1 MKCRFCKAELKNLVI
16 DLGLSP
22 LANSFLAKEKT
33 LQKEQF
39 HPLKVFVCEKCFLVQ
54 LVNDSVTPEEIFSD
68 YVYFSSFS
76 KLWMDH
82 TKNLSNMLIKQFL
95 LDENSQVIE
104 IASNDGYM
112 LKNFVSNNI
121 PVLGIEPA
129 KNICQI
135 AEKEGIPTINKF
147 FGKSTATELVENGK
161 EADLLIAI
169 NVMPHVPDLHDFVS
183 GLKIL
188 TRTNG
193 VIVIQFS
200 TYLLPFLENNEFDS
214 IYHEH
219 FSYFSLIAIQKILNA
234 YELEIFDVCELSIH
248 GGSLRIFVK
257 HKQNNSFSKKDS
269 VNKLEKKEIEFGV
282 EKINMYNDFM
292 NDISKLK
299 KEIHD
304 FFVNSKLE
312 GKKIACYGA
321 PAKGNTLLNF
331 CGVGKDFIE
340 YTVDKN
346 PHKQNLFLPGTHIPI
361 YSPEKIRLTRPDY
374 VLILP
379 WNLKDEI
386 IEQMNFIRDW
396 NGKFVV
402 LIPEVEIIN

>member
-76 KLWMDH
+76 KLWMEH
-82 TKNLSNMLIKQFL
+82 TKKLSDILIQQFS
-95 LDENSQVIE
+95 LDKNSQVIE

-331 CGVGKDFIE
+331 CELGKNFIDF
-340 YTVDKN
+340 TVDIS
-346 PHKQNLFLPGTHIPI
+346 PHKQGLFLPGTHIPI
-361 YSPEKIRLTRPDY
+361 FHPDKIKEIKPD
-374 VLILP
+374 LLIILP
-379 WNLKDEI
+379 WNLKEEI
-386 IEQMNFIRDW
+386 IEQMNFIKDW
-396 NGKFVV
+396 GGKFVT
-402 LIPEVEIIN
+402 LIPKVNVI

>member
-331 CGVGKDFIE
+331 CELGKNFIDF
-340 YTVDKN
+340 TVDIS
-346 PHKQNLFLPGTHIPI
+346 PHKQGLFLPGTHIPI
-361 YSPEKIRLTRPDY
+361 FHPDKIKEIKPD
-374 VLILP
+374 LLIILP
-379 WNLKDEI
+379 WNLKEEI
-386 IEQMNFIRDW
+386 IEQMNFIKDW
-396 NGKFVV
+396 GGKFVT
-402 LIPEVEIIN
+402 LIPKVNVI

>member
-22 LANSFLAKEKT
+22 LANSLLAKEKT

-76 KLWMDH
+76 KLWMEH
-82 TKNLSNMLIKQFL
+82 TKKLSDILIQQFS
-95 LDENSQVIE
+95 LDKNSQVIE

-331 CGVGKDFIE
+331 CELGKNFIDF
-340 YTVDKN
+340 TVDIS
-346 PHKQNLFLPGTHIPI
+346 PHKQGLFLPGTHIPI
-361 YSPEKIRLTRPDY
+361 FHPDKIKEIKPD
-374 VLILP
+374 LLIILP
-379 WNLKDEI
+379 WNLKEEI
-386 IEQMNFIRDW
+386 IEQMNFIKDW
-396 NGKFVV
+396 GGKFVT
-402 LIPEVEIIN
+402 LIPKVNVI

>member
-16 DLGLSP
+16 DLGMSP
-22 LANSFLAKEKT
+22 LANSLLTKEKT
-33 LQKEQF
+33 LQKELF

-54 LVNDSVTPEEIFSD
+54 LVNDSVSPEEIFSD

-76 KLWMDH
+76 KLWMEH
-82 TKNLSNMLIKQFL
+82 TKKLSDILIQQFS
-95 LDENSQVIE
+95 LDKNSQVIE
-104 IASNDGYM
+104 VASNDGYM
-112 LKNFVSNNI
+112 LKNFVSDNI

-161 EADLLIAI
+161 KADLLIAI

-188 TRTNG
+188 TKTNG

-219 FSYFSLIAIQKILNA
+219 FSYFSLISIQKILNA
-234 YELEIFDVCELSIH
+234 YDLEIFDVSELSIH
-248 GGSLRIFVK
+248 GGSLRVFVK
-257 HKQNNSFSKKDS
+257 HKKNNSFSKKDS
-269 VNKLEKKEIEFGV
+269 VSKLEKKEIGFGV
-282 EKINMYNDFM
+282 KKINMYNDFM
-292 NDISKLK
+292 KDISKLK

-312 GKKIACYGA
+312 GKTIACYGA

-331 CGVGKDFIE
+331 CELGKNFIDF
-340 YTVDKN
+340 TVDIS
-346 PHKQNLFLPGTHIPI
+346 PHKQGLFLPGTHIPI
-361 YSPEKIRLTRPDY
+361 FHPDKIKEIKPD
-374 VLILP
+374 LLIILP
-379 WNLKDEI
+379 WNLKEEI
-386 IEQMNFIRDW
+386 IEQMDFIRDW
-396 NGKFVV
+396 GGKFET
-402 LIPEVEIIN
+402 LIPKVNVI

>member
-16 DLGLSP
+16 DLGMSP
-22 LANSFLAKEKT
+22 LANSLLTKEKT
-33 LQKEQF
+33 LQKELF

-54 LVNDSVTPEEIFSD
+54 LVNDSVSPEEIFSD

-76 KLWMDH
+76 KLWMEH
-82 TKNLSNMLIKQFL
+82 TKKLSDILIQQFS
-95 LDENSQVIE
+95 LDKNSQVIE
-104 IASNDGYM
+104 VASNDGYM
-112 LKNFVSNNI
+112 LKNFVSDNI

-161 EADLLIAI
+161 KADLLIAI

-188 TRTNG
+188 TKTNG

-219 FSYFSLIAIQKILNA
+219 FSYFSLISIQKILNA
-234 YELEIFDVCELSIH
+234 YDLEIFDVSELSIH
-248 GGSLRIFVK
+248 GGSLRVFVK
-257 HKQNNSFSKKDS
+257 HKKNNSFSKKDS
-269 VNKLEKKEIEFGV
+269 VSKLEKKEIGFGV
-282 EKINMYNDFM
+282 KKINMYNDFM
-292 NDISKLK
+292 KDISKLK

-312 GKKIACYGA
+312 GKTIACYGA

-331 CGVGKDFIE
+331 CELGKNFIDF
-340 YTVDKN
+340 TVDIS
-346 PHKQNLFLPGTHIPI
+346 PHKQGLFLPGTHIPI
-361 YSPEKIRLTRPDY
+361 FHPDKIKEIKPD
-374 VLILP
+374 LLIILP
-379 WNLKDEI
+379 WNLKEEI
-386 IEQMNFIRDW
+386 IEQMDFIRDW
-396 NGKFVV
+396 GGKFVT
-402 LIPEVEIIN
+402 LIPKVNVI

>member
-312 GKKIACYGA
+312 GKTIACYGA

-331 CGVGKDFIE
+331 CELGKNFIDF
-340 YTVDKN
+340 TVDIS
-346 PHKQNLFLPGTHIPI
+346 PHKQGLFLPGTHIPI
-361 YSPEKIRLTRPDY
+361 FHPDKIKEIKPD
-374 VLILP
+374 LLIILP
-379 WNLKDEI
+379 WNLKEEI
-386 IEQMNFIRDW
+386 IEQMNFIKDW
-396 NGKFVV
+396 GGKFVT
-402 LIPEVEIIN
+402 LIPKVNVI